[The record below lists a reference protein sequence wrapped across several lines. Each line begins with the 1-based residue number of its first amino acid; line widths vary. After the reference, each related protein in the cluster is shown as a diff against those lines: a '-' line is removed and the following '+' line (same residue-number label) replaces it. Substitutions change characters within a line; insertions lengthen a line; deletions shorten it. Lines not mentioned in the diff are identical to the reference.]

1 MSQAVMRGLFPT
13 RSVVLMTDEVDEVG
27 RGAFKVRQT
36 ALDDRIGTLTA

>member
-36 ALDDRIGTLTA
+36 ALDVRR